1 MPDEMPLIRP
11 LQMSRSQLEKEIVD
25 ALKQCI
31 DAHGRITRQNL
42 ASANKRV
49 RPVGSDE

>member
-1 MPDEMPLIRP
+1 
-11 LQMSRSQLEKEIVD
+11 MSRSQREKEIVD

-31 DAHGRITRQNL
+31 DAAGPITRQNL
-42 ASANKRV
+42 SSANKRV